1 MKLKEMT
8 DAPKSKKLVLVILSV
23 GFIINGSSSSKI
35 SDLRLCGDKEC
46 KTTLSYGRTLAKH
59 MQNDPIFLNFE
70 RNVMLEITSKS
81 AGDRPDLWGG
91 RLDGK
96 TGYFPRSFVREYK
109 VENPS
114 PQFIVP
120 TEFSE
125 GKVIELQEKPA
136 MPPNKGEDDTEV
148 EEEEDDTEVED
159 EEDDLWWEDDKDKEN
174 AKKDEQKEQ
183 EKPSPPSPGPS
194 KDDKQTEQKDS
205 IKGEQTEE
213 SQGTASQQ
221 PGGGEE
227 SQGTASQQPGGGE
240 ESQGTASQQ
249 PGGGEESQGT
259 ASQQPGGGEESQG
272 TASQQPG
279 VGEES
284 QGTQTKV
291 EEIVPIPSGEKDPT
305 EAKETKEGQNIPQ
318 NKANEEEGSQLHIK
332 KENRVKEKLDEL
344 RESLFSLHNN
354 DDEDKVKIDELNKML
369 EEGSKKKEPESTTE
383 LPSTGSK
390 EKSDST
396 TDSDQGL
403 SQKVEAE
410 QGQSQKMEA
419 KQGQSQNVEAEVQTD
434 DEGLKLP
441 GLSDLLKEGVDDTKK
456 VSEDPKPPEE
466 DETEIADETEISN
479 EESRTEA
486 KQEVKEDVGKD
497 ADIVLPDGLPVGPP
511 MTDKEG
517 LSSVQ
522 GNTGAGIQP
531 SSVIQNKKE
540 EETLL
545 QSSFTSEES
554 AAKTVE
560 QRASSTSTP
569 GLTETHSS
577 VTESSTVNE
586 APQQT
591 AMEGYT
597 IIDGTPFPLDMF
609 EDPTSTENVVKQT
622 ESVVL
627 SSTPTQQHT
636 STVSVDHILTSSEQE
651 KAEQITAESK
661 TASESLEQSSQ
672 PPVVSSQTKTIVESV
687 SPDTASSADIVPTV
701 TEGGTEASKMDVES
715 QKVEKIPIDSKHSVP
730 DTSKEVGEINTEQLQ
745 KEAVKPGNLTGLLEN
760 ANDTSSQVKNA
771 QAEDT
776 EEKTAADLK
785 QNNEANLQKIET
797 EVKESSE
804 NVTDT
809 NRKTEG
815 EQKTAETEQEQK
827 PLESSEEPNLSVLK
841 FLGEEDTSPDSGS
854 VDENVREMSIP
865 DDGEKTREEGKQ
877 EQIKREMTDK
887 PIQEQTT
894 ASAVPSTS
902 PVEQLM
908 SSMESDYR
916 MDNKEIIDNTRNTA
930 IAGDQQNASKTVVDT
945 DHLKIDLPT
954 TVDAYSTADFLSRKP
969 LSHEPHKL
977 PHSVKEESKPDVIP
991 KDGGDQK
998 EETVTE
1004 SPLLSTTQSESKTSA
1019 DKGNMEEN
1027 KQETV
1032 TESPVVSTT
1041 VSGSDEGEIPPPPTE
1056 STTPSSFGQS
1066 AREPAPKAE
1075 EVFIPGEG
1083 GQGSTTSKED
1093 IQSSSTETV
1102 STTETV
1108 PKDSESAPQGEQ
1120 DSTTEAVKDSGL
1132 NEQEEF
1138 MSRKINDA
1146 GLEEQEDMAYKAEM
1160 KGDRFLKSLITKLPP
1175 SVQALLE
1182 QEPLGLSPQ
1191 MTILVT
1197 IVTIASLVIVTCC
1210 SVILGGGRKTKKQDP
1225 VVVVRGLEEKLFILT
1240 KEKENLE
1247 DELSALREKMDGIEE
1262 DKKSTQSSVGDIQK
1276 DLQTLQLHNT
1286 ALKEQVETMSEENT
1300 EVKQELSQK
1309 TKELRS
1315 KDNQLK
1321 DLEKQIKQKDEK
1333 YNKTNEKLKEANK
1346 EVQEKSGEIKTM
1358 KSQVQSLT
1366 DQVSHLEANKSQ
1378 LTEEAHV
1385 WSEKVKELTEQLDYV
1400 KGEQKQMAEDLAY
1413 KENEIEVLRDCFLQ
1427 LKAFQSQA
1435 GEEGEEGEENRD
1447 ETDSGNIESKLKSMM
1462 DVSQVSAKLKASEE
1476 EKRSL
1481 ENRLDIEMQSRRDM
1495 EERILDLERKA
1506 ENLQSD
1512 KMKAERQNS
1521 EAQTKLE
1528 VLSSYFK
1535 QKELE
1540 LQRELGEQEALKKM
1554 NINKLENSDTR
1565 TKMMQEELDGS
1576 KAQVEDLKREILSAE
1591 RDFRSQIAANEKKAH
1606 ENWLAARAAERE
1618 LKETRHEA
1626 SVLRQKLTDLERRL
1640 MQGPPGG
1647 LIRPVPSRGMPP
1659 PGMINGPPVP
1669 GMERPG
1675 SRGRL
1680 PPSGPRDEDF
1690 PGSPG
1695 PDSER
1700 RPPPPIGPDD
1710 RRIPPFHPEDR
1721 RMPFPDDRRVPP
1733 MEGPDR
1739 RQTPM
1744 GSRVPPPHPMD
1755 IRSPPPFDRRPP
1767 PPVDRRSPPPYERG
1781 LRLPP
1786 PPLDSRSPG
1795 HRMPF
1800 PPDMPPHLRG
1810 PPRGPLSPPLR
1821 NEGQGIDGPPYRP
1834 PHDPD
1839 REPRQQSQV

>member
-8 DAPKSKKLVLVILSV
+8 DALKSKKVILALLSF
-23 GFIINGSSSSKI
+23 GLIINECSSSRI

-120 TEFSE
+120 TEISD
-125 GKVIELQEKPA
+125 GKVIELQEKPVT
-136 MPPNKGEDDTEV
+136 PPNKAEDDTEV
-148 EEEEDDTEVED
+148 DEEEDQDDTEVED
-159 EEDDLWWEDDKDKEN
+159 EEDDLWWEDDKDKGN

-183 EKPSPPSPGPS
+183 EKPIPLSPGPP
-194 KDDKQTEQKDS
+194 KDNTQTEQKDS
-205 IKGEQTEE
+205 IKREQNVE
-213 SQGTASQQ
+213 SQSSDSQQ
-221 PGGGEE
+221 EEPGGGKEN
-227 SQGTASQQPGGGE
+227 QGTE
-240 ESQGTASQQ
+240 
-249 PGGGEESQGT
+249 
-259 ASQQPGGGEESQG
+259 
-272 TASQQPG
+272 
-279 VGEES
+279 
-284 QGTQTKV
+284 TKV
-291 EEIVPIPSGEKDPT
+291 EEIDPVPSGEKDPT
-305 EAKETKEGQNIPQ
+305 EAKEAREGQSKPQ
-318 NKANEEEGSQLHIK
+318 NEANEGGGSQLHIK

-344 RESLFSLHNN
+344 RESLFSLHNT

-369 EEGSKKKEPESTTE
+369 EEGSKKKQPESTE
-383 LPSTGSK
+383 EVPSTIST
-390 EKSDST
+390 EKPDSAV
-396 TDSDQGL
+396 TDSEQGP
-403 SQKVEAE
+403 SQKVEDDV
-410 QGQSQKMEA
+410 K
-419 KQGQSQNVEAEVQTD
+419 TD
-434 DEGLKLP
+434 DEALKLP
-441 GLSDLLKEGVDDTKK
+441 GLSDLLKEGVDDAKK
-456 VSEDPKPPEE
+456 VSEDLKPPEE
-466 DETEIADETEISN
+466 DETEIGDETEISN
-479 EESRTEA
+479 EESSTQA
-486 KQEVKEDVGKD
+486 KQEVIKDAGKD
-497 ADIVLPDGLPVGPP
+497 ADSILPDGLPVGPP

-517 LSSVQ
+517 LSSGQ
-522 GNTGAGIQP
+522 GAPAVGIQP

-540 EETLL
+540 EDTLL
-545 QSSFTSEES
+545 QSSFTAEES
-554 AAKTVE
+554 ASQTVE
-560 QRASSTSTP
+560 QRAGSTSTP
-569 GLTETHSS
+569 GLTEIHSS
-577 VTESSTVNE
+577 VTEASTVNE

-609 EDPTSTENVVKQT
+609 EDPTSTGNVAKQT
-622 ESVVL
+622 ESVML
-627 SSTPTQQHT
+627 FSTPTQQHT
-636 STVSVDHILTSSEQE
+636 SSVSVDHIFTSSEQE
-651 KAEQITAESK
+651 RAKQTTAQSK
-661 TASESLEQSSQ
+661 TVSESLEQSSQ
-672 PPVVSSQTKTIVESV
+672 PPVVSSQTKTDVESV
-687 SPDTASSADIVPTV
+687 RVDTASSTDIVPTETGGV
-701 TEGGTEASKMDVES
+701 TASSEIGSESPKVGTES
-715 QKVEKIPIDSKHSVP
+715 IDSKHSVP
-730 DTSKEVGEINTEQLQ
+730 DTRKGIGKIQAEKAV
-745 KEAVKPGNLTGLLEN
+745 KEAVKSENMTAMMDLEKS
-760 ANDTSSQVKNA
+760 ANNTLSQVKDA
-771 QAEDT
+771 HAEDN
-776 EEKTAADLK
+776 EDKTAANVK
-785 QNNEANLQKIET
+785 ENNEANMQKTET

-809 NRKTEG
+809 KSKIGEG
-815 EQKTAETEQEQK
+815 KQKPAETVEEQK
-827 PLESSEEPNLSVLK
+827 PLESSEQPNLSVLK
-841 FLGEEDTSPDSGS
+841 FLGEEDTSLDSVS
-854 VDENVREMSIP
+854 DDENVREMNIP
-865 DDGEKTREEGKQ
+865 NEGEKTVEEGKQ
-877 EQIKREMTDK
+877 EQINGEMTDK
-887 PIQEQTT
+887 PIQEQMI
-894 ASAVPSTS
+894 ASTVPSTS

-916 MDNKEIIDNTRNTA
+916 MDNKNIIDNTKNTA
-930 IAGDQQNASKTVVDT
+930 IAGDQQNASKTVIDT
-945 DHLKIDLPT
+945 DHLKIELPP

-977 PHSVKEESKPDVIP
+977 PDSVKEEGKPEEIP
-991 KDGGDQK
+991 KDVGEQK

-1004 SPLLSTTQSESKTSA
+1004 APLLSTTQPETETSSTA
-1019 DKGNMEEN
+1019 DKGIMEEN

-1032 TESPVVSTT
+1032 TESPIVSTT
-1041 VSGSDEGEIPPPPTE
+1041 LSGSDGAEIPPPPTAPKE
-1056 STTPSSFGQS
+1056 STTQPSSGQS
-1066 AREPAPKAE
+1066 AGEPAPKPE
-1075 EVFIPGEG
+1075 EVFIPREG
-1083 GQGSTTSKED
+1083 GQSSSVSMQD
-1093 IQSSSTETV
+1093 IQSSSTDTV
-1102 STTETV
+1102 FTTETI
-1108 PKDSESAPQGEQ
+1108 PKDSESTTQGEQ
-1120 DSTTEAVKDSGL
+1120 ASTSSY
-1132 NEQEEF
+1132 EQEEF
-1138 MSRKINDA
+1138 LSRKINDA
-1146 GLEEQEDMAYKAEM
+1146 DLEEKEDMAYRAEM
-1160 KGDRFLKSLITKLPP
+1160 KGDRFHKSLITKLPP

-1197 IVTIASLVIVTCC
+1197 IVTLASLMIVTCC

-1247 DELSALREKMDGIEE
+1247 DELSDLQEKMECIEE

-1276 DLQTLQLHNT
+1276 DLQTLQLHNN
-1286 ALKEQVETMSEENT
+1286 ALKEQVDTVSEENT

-1321 DLEKQIKQKDEK
+1321 DFEKQIKQKDEK

-1346 EVQEKSGEIKTM
+1346 EVQEKSGEIKTL

-1366 DQVSHLEANKSQ
+1366 DQVSHLVANKSQ
-1378 LTEEAHV
+1378 LIEEAHV

-1427 LKAFQSQA
+1427 LKAFQNQA

-1659 PGMINGPPVP
+1659 PGMMNGPPIP

-1700 RPPPPIGPDD
+1700 RPPPPLGPDD
-1710 RRIPPFHPEDR
+1710 RRIPPFNPEDR
-1721 RMPFPDDRRVPP
+1721 RMPFPEDRRVPP
-1733 MEGPDR
+1733 MDGPDR

-1767 PPVDRRSPPPYERG
+1767 PPLDRRSPPPYERG

-1786 PPLDSRSPG
+1786 PPLDPRSPG

-1800 PPDMPPHLRG
+1800 PPDMPPPPHLRG

-1821 NEGQGIDGPPYRP
+1821 NDGIDAPPYRP